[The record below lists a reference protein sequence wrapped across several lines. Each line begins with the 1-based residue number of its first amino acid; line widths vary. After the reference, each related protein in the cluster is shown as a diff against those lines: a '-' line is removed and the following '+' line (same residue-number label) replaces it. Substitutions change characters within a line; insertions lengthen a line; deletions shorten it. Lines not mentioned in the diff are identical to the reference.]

1 MRIASSLL
9 ACGVLFC
16 IPVFARADVHKG
28 SDTPAS
34 DQEFLQNAAQS
45 DMLHAHLGQLAEKN
59 STKRGVRDLGQE
71 ISQNDQ
77 ADYRTLS
84 DLAGKVGETIPK
96 GIDNQG
102 DRTIEQISRLRGS
115 SFDRAFIHEII
126 ASDKKELAAFEYE
139 AQHAQNPNVKEYASG
154 ALPALK
160 LHLYEAQDWVKYGD
174 DKK

>member
-1 MRIASSLL
+1 MRIGSSLL

-16 IPVFARADVHKG
+16 VPAFAHADIHKG
-28 SDTPAS
+28 GETPVN
-34 DQEFLQNAAQS
+34 DQDFLQNAAES

-59 STKRGVRDLGQE
+59 STTRGVRDLGQE

-77 ADYRTLS
+77 ADYRALS
-84 DLAGKVGETIPK
+84 ELAGKIGETIPK

-102 DRTIEQISRLRGS
+102 DRTIEQMSRLRDS

-126 ASDKKELAAFEYE
+126 SSDKKELAAFEYQ

-160 LHLYEAQDWVKYGD
+160 LHLYEAQDWVKYGGQ
-174 DKK
+174 KK